1 MAFSAAAPYRIVKSL
16 AERQT
21 VRPNSPEI
29 LKDLAPTGRL
39 RVAINLGNPVLAQKG
54 DDGAPK
60 GVTVDLAREL
70 ARRTGLPLDL
80 VTFEAAGKAFDALK
94 SAALDVAFIAI
105 EPVRAAELEFTAPY
119 VIIEGTYM
127 VRVNSPLKTIAE
139 FDRPGI
145 RIAVGRGSA
154 YHLFLER
161 TIKHAT
167 LVPAPTGGQAI
178 DMFVADNLEAAANVK
193 QPLVK
198 FAAANPGYRVIEGRF
213 MEIRQAMAVPK
224 GRTMAADYLRSF
236 IEEQKASG
244 FVADAL
250 ARSGQDDAAV
260 APPA

>member
-1 MAFSAAAPYRIVKSL
+1 
-16 AERQT
+16 

-39 RVAINLGNPVLAQKG
+39 RAAINLGNPVLAQKAA
-54 DDGAPK
+54 DGAPK

-70 ARRTGLPLDL
+70 AQRIGLPLDL
-80 VTFEAAGKAFDALK
+80 VAFDAAGKVFDALK
-94 SAALDVAFIAI
+94 SGALDLAFIAI

-127 VRVNSPLKTIAE
+127 VPLASSLREIAD

-154 YHLFLER
+154 YHLYLER
-161 TIKHAT
+161 TIRRAT
-167 LVPAPTGGQAI
+167 LVPAPTGGEAI
-178 DMFVADNLEAAANVK
+178 ATFVADKLEAAANVR
-193 QPLVK
+193 QPLADY
-198 FAAANPGYRVIEGRF
+198 AAKNPGYRVIGSRF

-224 GRTMAADYLRSF
+224 GRLAAAGYLGAF

-250 ARSGQDDAAV
+250 AKSGQDAAV